1 MKDIWVLRRVN
12 NRRVSLF
19 TTIAKAIQY
28 TKVEYGIE
36 LKTNNYR
43 GPGNND
49 YVSDHVGIRE
59 GKVAVLCDRMIVR

>member
-49 YVSDHVGIRE
+49 YVSDYIGRMKS
-59 GKVAVLCDRMIVR
+59 KVAVLCDRMIVQ